1 MTGRHGHPSKPR
13 GIRSVGAELIAGMG
27 DYGIALGL
35 LLLTFILISVEPGH
49 PLVEL
54 SGSVFAI
61 LALTVTLRAAG
72 ALTHPF
78 PYTTIGA
85 AMVVVVFR
93 AVAAP
98 DDRAVGS
105 ISQLVLAALAVT
117 GPLAVT
123 ADLVNAREVSPR
135 TIAGALCLYLL
146 IGVTFTFVYGAMQ
159 YLSGTP
165 FFADRPQATTADFLY
180 FSLATLTT
188 TGFGDFV
195 AGAPMGRTVAV
206 LEAIFGQLW
215 LVTIVAGLVGAAA
228 VRKLRP
234 SDEPPPDGPAA

>member
-1 MTGRHGHPSKPR
+1 
-13 GIRSVGAELIAGMG
+13 MG
-27 DYGIALGL
+27 DYGVALGL
-35 LLLTFILISVEPGH
+35 LLLTFLVISVEPGH
-49 PLVEL
+49 RLADLIGTVL
-54 SGSVFAI
+54 AI
-61 LALTVTLRAAG
+61 LALTVTLRASG
-72 ALTHPF
+72 ALTHPVI
-78 PYTTIGA
+78 YAAIGA
-85 AMVVVVFR
+85 VLVVVVVRTF
-93 AVAAP
+93 AAP

-105 ISQLVLAALAVT
+105 LSQLVLVALAVT

-123 ADLVNAREVSPR
+123 VDLVDHGEVSPR
-135 TIAGALCLYLL
+135 AIAGALCLYLL
-146 IGVTFTFVYGAMQ
+146 VGVSFTFLYGAMQ

-165 FFADRPQATTADFLY
+165 FFASRPQATMADFLY

-228 VRKLRP
+228 VRKMRP
-234 SDEPPPDGPAA
+234 SDEPPEDGPAA

>member
-1 MTGRHGHPSKPR
+1 MTFRDRRARTPR
-13 GIRSVGAELIAGMG
+13 SIRSVSGEIILGSGA
-27 DYGIALGL
+27 YGVALGL
-35 LLLTFILISVEPGH
+35 LLLTFLVISVQPGH
-49 PLVEL
+49 RFADLIGTVL
-54 SGSVFAI
+54 AI

-72 ALTHPF
+72 ALNHPF
-78 PYTTIGA
+78 IYATIGA
-85 AMVVVVFR
+85 VLLVAVLR

-98 DDRAVGS
+98 EDRAVGS
-105 ISQLVLAALAVT
+105 LSQLVLAALAVT

-123 ADLVNAREVSPR
+123 TDLVNEREVSPR
-135 TIAGALCLYLL
+135 AIAGALCLYLL
-146 IGVTFTFVYGAMQ
+146 VGVSFAFLFGAMQ
-159 YLSGTP
+159 YISGEP
-165 FFADRPQATTADFLY
+165 FFANRPQATTADFLY

-228 VRKLRP
+228 IRKIE
-234 SDEPPPDGPAA
+234 SVGTAADDPEA

>member
-1 MTGRHGHPSKPR
+1 MTGRHGRERKPR
-13 GIRSVGAELIAGMG
+13 SIRSIGGELILGTGA
-27 DYGIALGL
+27 YGVALGL
-35 LLLTFILISVEPGH
+35 LLLTFLVISVQPGH
-49 PLVEL
+49 RFADLIGPVL
-54 SGSVFAI
+54 AI

-78 PYTTIGA
+78 IYATIGA
-85 AMVVVVFR
+85 ALLVVVFR
-93 AVAAP
+93 ALAAP
-98 DDRAVGS
+98 DDRAVAS
-105 ISQLVLAALAVT
+105 TSQLVLAALAVT

-123 ADLVNAREVSPR
+123 TDLVNDREVSPR
-135 TIAGALCLYLL
+135 SIAGALCLYLL
-146 IGVTFTFVYGAMQ
+146 VGVSFTFLYSAMQ
-159 YLSGTP
+159 YISSEP
-165 FFADRPQATTADFLY
+165 FFASRPQATTADFLY

-228 VRKLRP
+228 IRKIE
-234 SDEPPPDGPAA
+234 SVESAADEPET